1 MDTAESPEKPKKTD
15 LQKLDE
21 DVQQK
26 LAPFLQMQELVK
38 RYTPESQMTELLR
51 QLEPNRQI
59 QEMLERT
66 AIPKHIQDILD
77 GTSIAA
83 KAQRLIK
90 PYLPKSSFANLGLHV
105 DVLRRAAGLTLDNDA
120 LNKAV
125 DLGSIIDITKQYEQY
140 LKPISHQQ
148 KWLENLQR
156 QVFGGFPA
164 QNFVRQLE
172 GANPAVRLFE
182 DTQEALDRLSR
193 QFRDI
198 DFSQFEADETDER
211 EATHTITEAAINQAT
226 VQEAVDR
233 IVAAIQAQQKPT
245 VRLMLWMFLR
255 KMMDW
260 LTAGLI
266 GAALGHYTPA
276 VLGEPPQAAKKAV
289 QEAARK
295 TVGSPELLRD
305 YRYVSTKL
313 LIVRLN
319 PRARSPTV
327 ARLVFGKPVK
337 LLKREKDFALVMWTD
352 NESGTEIQGWVFAR
366 YLGKF
371 K

>member
-1 MDTAESPEKPKKTD
+1 MDTAESPEKPKKTA

-21 DVQQK
+21 DIQRQ
-26 LAPFLQMQELVK
+26 LAPLRQMQHLVK
-38 RYTPESQMTELLR
+38 RHAPEAQMTELLR
-51 QLEPNRQI
+51 QFEPNRQI
-59 QEMLERT
+59 QEMLMRT
-66 AIPKHIQDILD
+66 AIPKHVQDILD

-83 KAQRLIK
+83 KAQRLVK
-90 PYLPKSSFANLGLHV
+90 QYLPKSSFANLGL
-105 DVLRRAAGLTLDNDA
+105 DNDALRRTASLTLDNDT
-120 LNKAV
+120 LHKAV
-125 DLGSIIDITKQYEQY
+125 GLGSIIDITRQYEQY

-148 KWLENLQR
+148 EWLENLQR
-156 QVFGGFPA
+156 QVFGGLSA
-164 QNFVRQLE
+164 QNFVRKLGE
-172 GANPAVRLFE
+172 GNPAVRVIE

-245 VRLMLWMFLR
+245 VQLMLWLFLR

-260 LTAGLI
+260 LIAGVI

-289 QEAARK
+289 QETARK
-295 TVGSPELLRD
+295 TVGSPKLLAD

-319 PRARSPTV
+319 PRARSPEI

-337 LLKREKDFALVMWTD
+337 LLEREKDFALVTWTD
-352 NESGTEIQGWVFAR
+352 NASGIEMQGWVFAR
-366 YLGKF
+366 YLSKF
-371 K
+371 N